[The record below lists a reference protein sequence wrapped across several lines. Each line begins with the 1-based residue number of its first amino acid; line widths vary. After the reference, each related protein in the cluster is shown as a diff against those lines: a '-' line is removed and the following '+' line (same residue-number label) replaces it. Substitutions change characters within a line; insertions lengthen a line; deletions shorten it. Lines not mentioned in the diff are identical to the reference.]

1 MSIGSVPPNPG
12 VNCIRNVTF
21 RNITFENPL
30 KAIYIK
36 PNPAE
41 AGTGLISDITY
52 ENIEIHNAIWWAIF
66 IGTQQQHQVISNL
79 FLLFSFGIS
88 LNDNIC
94 YFYGTK
100 YISTYL

>member
-12 VNCIRNVTF
+12 VNCVQNVTF
-21 RNITFENPL
+21 RNITFINPL

-66 IGTQQQHQVISNL
+66 IGTQQQVFCN
-79 FLLFSFGIS
+79 SF
-88 LNDNIC
+88 
-94 YFYGTK
+94 F
-100 YISTYL
+100 